1 MLKKFLFNLTLTIIS
16 VFLLYSNAFAYIHK
30 LRNGW
35 YNEDIAGTEKQ
46 HVTSI
51 TFENETYNKDRGK
64 IYWEL
69 DQDGLIAYMDSDTD
83 VVIAIPE
90 DDTLETSF
98 NSNDLFAFYVFN
110 DLSKRDYETGDNGQK
125 VYGVTPDDGSIPI
138 KEEYSKYESD
148 LEEINNLYLLDTYPT
163 EHFDNFFKG
172 LKNLVSVDV
181 SSMNTRFAK
190 TFHCMFM
197 GCEKLKE
204 INMNNFNVENVED
217 MSDMFR
223 DCKSLVKVRL
233 NNLKTNKLK
242 TMSSMFENCHSIKTL
257 NLNSFNTKNVEDMSY
272 MFKNCF
278 HLETLYIDKFDTGE
292 VRNFEAMFDNC
303 RSLKYLDTSNFNT
316 KSAGHC
322 NQMFIDCQSLE
333 ALDLRG
339 FTFTGNV
346 ETYSLLT
353 SCSSLKAI
361 LISDPVAKR
370 IYGLGLEGKWKN
382 ITTNK
387 IYDFDNGSFEQPV
400 AGGYVKV

>member
-1 MLKKFLFNLTLTIIS
+1 MLKKFVFNLTLTIIS
-16 VFLLYSNAFAYIHK
+16 IFLLYSNAFAYIHK
-30 LRNGW
+30 LRSDW
-35 YNEDIAGTEKQ
+35 YDENIAGTEKQ

-51 TFENETYNKDRGK
+51 TFENETYNKNRGK

-69 DQDGLIAYMDSDTD
+69 DQDGLIAYMESDTE

-98 NSNDLFAFYVFN
+98 NSNNLFSFYVYN

-125 VYGVTPDDGSIPI
+125 VYGVTPDDGSIPV

-148 LEEINNLYLLDTYPT
+148 LEEINNLFLLNTYPT
-163 EHFDNFFKG
+163 EHFDNFFMG

-181 SSMNTRFAK
+181 SSMNTQFAK

-204 INMNNFNVENVED
+204 INLNNFNVENVED

-223 DCKSLVKVRL
+223 DCKSLVNVKL
-233 NNLKTNKLK
+233 GNLKTNKLK
-242 TMSSMFENCHSIKTL
+242 NMSSMFENCHNLKTL

-272 MFKNCF
+272 MFKNCSR
-278 HLETLYIDKFDTGE
+278 LETLYIDKFDTSE
-292 VRNFEAMFDNC
+292 VRNFESMFDNC
-303 RSLKYLDTSNFNT
+303 RNLKFLDISNFNT
-316 KSAGHC
+316 KSAA
-322 NQMFIDCQSLE
+322 NYRQMFIDCHSLE

-346 ETYSLLT
+346 ETENLLT
-353 SCSSLKAI
+353 DCSSLKAV
-361 LISDPVAKR
+361 LISDYIAKK
-370 IYGLGLEGKWKN
+370 IYSLGFEGKWKN

-387 IYDFDNGSFEQPV
+387 IYDFENATFEKPI